1 MKKFIFALIT
11 IILASCTSDSI
22 EYGYKINYTIG
33 GVTYERID
41 TLPDVSPGYIPTYLV
56 FRDSKESSNNK
67 IMVQAR
73 VPEGQFYPACTEI
86 IYVGNLPCSV
96 ESFDYWEIRRF
107 KTSDWDG
114 HEVKPRK

>member
-1 MKKFIFALIT
+1 
-11 IILASCTSDSI
+11 
-22 EYGYKINYTIG
+22 
-33 GVTYERID
+33 
-41 TLPDVSPGYIPTYLV
+41 
-56 FRDSKESSNNK
+56 
-67 IMVQAR
+67 MVQAR